1 MFTVG
6 CVNVY
11 CRLCEC
17 LLSALSFFYDRPV
30 SRYTWKKLK
39 YFFYIYPD
47 GSDLTKTTTMTTTTM
62 TTMMNSATT
71 AVQAKKMTKTTQPPR
86 RKWSGGEEPIEYR
99 RDDDDEDTGRLT
111 ADEQRYLRWYAAR
124 ARLLWRDDDLDD
136 TPAAVAAVAPAAVA
150 KTTVVPHVP
159 FMNLTKAERYKKSD
173 RFKFGL
179 CSDCDAG
186 LDDESDFVCVPRPR
200 GAFIM
205 TCNACH
211 DYYFQTE
218 LVDYPRGAGANS
230 N

>member
-1 MFTVG
+1 MVVT
-6 CVNVY
+6 
-11 CRLCEC
+11 RHREL
-17 LLSALSFFYDRPV
+17 P
-30 SRYTWKKLK
+30 
-39 YFFYIYPD
+39 
-47 GSDLTKTTTMTTTTM
+47 TMTTT
-62 TTMMNSATT
+62 MMNASAATT
-71 AVQAKKMTKTTQPPR
+71 AVQANKTMKTKTTQPPR
-86 RKWSGGEEPIEYR
+86 PRWKWSGGEEPIEYR
-99 RDDDDEDTGRLT
+99 RDDDDEDSGRLT
-111 ADEQRYLRWYAAR
+111 ADEERYLRWYAAR

-173 RFKFGL
+173 LFKFGL

-211 DYYFQTE
+211 DYYFKTE
-218 LVDYPRGAGANS
+218 LVGYPRGSGANS

>member
-1 MFTVG
+1 
-6 CVNVY
+6 
-11 CRLCEC
+11 
-17 LLSALSFFYDRPV
+17 
-30 SRYTWKKLK
+30 
-39 YFFYIYPD
+39 
-47 GSDLTKTTTMTTTTM
+47 
-62 TTMMNSATT
+62 
-71 AVQAKKMTKTTQPPR
+71 
-86 RKWSGGEEPIEYR
+86 
-99 RDDDDEDTGRLT
+99 
-111 ADEQRYLRWYAAR
+111 
-124 ARLLWRDDDLDD
+124 LLWRDDDLDD
-136 TPAAVAAVAPAAVA
+136 TPAAVAPAAVA

-218 LVDYPRGAGANS
+218 LVGYPRGSGANS